1 MLTQALMAVPF
12 GTGWLIRV
20 AARRSAQSLVG
31 CDTLATGLV
40 GSWVGWTVRRF
51 GGSAAGERYKKK
63 TVSFLFKMERM
74 YRYRYA
80 PLLDVLAAVGIAE
93 RLGVSEIARSPR
105 GFVAAYER
113 FGRPAY
119 VESAV
124 DPSGGT
130 WGATRDNF
138 IARHLAQYLKNPT
151 ERRRLA
157 LLMWAFDVRGSHR
170 KVLI

>member
-1 MLTQALMAVPF
+1 MD
-12 GTGWLIRV
+12 G
-20 AARRSAQSLVG
+20 SA
-31 CDTLATGLV
+31 
-40 GSWVGWTVRRF
+40 VRRF
-51 GGSAAGERYKKK
+51 GGWGTRTHGNATKK